1 MRLLDCVLCVS
12 LIYPFCCCVFAY
24 ALVIG
29 LLVYCVLLCSPA
41 LVVYVFTLMCLVCV
55 LVRVVVICAHVF
67 VIVLFCVCVR
77 CGLVVLL
84 IFVST

>member
-1 MRLLDCVLCVS
+1 MFSVCHLSIRFVVASLLTLSLLGYLYIVLM
-12 LIYPFCCCVFAY
+12 
-24 ALVIG
+24 
-29 LLVYCVLLCSPA
+29 CSPA